1 MSKRRFPPPWSIDAA
16 NNACFIVRDK
26 NGQALGYFYFEEEL
40 GRRVAARRWSCDA
53 ARLDLDQC
61 GYWRLDNVENMRAL
75 YLPVAVVLFA
85 NPALAQS
92 KWLESKGMAAEE
104 IRALCERVSDVRP
117 LARTQI
123 MSTGDNL
130 WRRLSRQELE
140 IETAIMGVPPLEQN
154 RCYVIVRAG
163 RDLESERRA
172 FEVRDFAVS
181 SERTSVLVVGRNY
194 ALPRSAQP

>member
-1 MSKRRFPPPWSIDAA
+1 MA
-16 NNACFIVRDK
+16 
-26 NGQALGYFYFEEEL
+26 
-40 GRRVAARRWSCDA
+40 RVF
-53 ARLDLDQC
+53 QQT
-61 GYWRLDNVENMRAL
+61 V
-75 YLPVAVVLFA
+75 
-85 NPALAQS
+85 
-92 KWLESKGMAAEE
+92 
-104 IRALCERVSDVRP
+104 RALCERVSDVRL

-140 IETAIMGVPPLEQN
+140 IETAIMGVPPLEPN

-163 RDLESERRA
+163 RDRDSERRA